1 MSARRFLVFLIA
13 LVFCAVP
20 LTATHADQC
29 STKASG
35 SSTSLPGPQLVTGA
49 WMFIAAYK
57 ADPEVLKSML
67 PEGLKPHPNNHIVI
81 NMYTVPDKI
90 QTSGFGA
97 YTLTYLTVEV
107 DGNDSY
113 VMDSDITYPGRY
125 FVHYYNSSP
134 RMREFTKAVGIPAQE
149 GMTTTVVKDGVL
161 TTKLEVGGKT
171 MIEATAEVGSE
182 LGGFGGGHLNYFGY
196 MKEKGK
202 VVKYPIPW
210 NGGTVSMANPKI
222 MFKTPKGHPLNKI
235 KPLGPPTWAI
245 WTKGS
250 FVYPQY
256 QVMN

>member
-1 MSARRFLVFLIA
+1 MSVRKFMVFLIA
-13 LVFCAVP
+13 FVFCAVP
-20 LTATHADQC
+20 LTATQADQC
-29 STKASG
+29 STKAAG
-35 SSTSLPGPQLVTGA
+35 SSTSLPGPQLVTDA

-67 PEGLKPHPNNHIVI
+67 PAGLKPHPNNHIVI
-81 NMYTVPDKI
+81 NMYTVPDKN

-125 FVHYYNSSP
+125 FVQYYNSSP

-161 TTKLEVGGKT
+161 TARLEVGGKT

-196 MKEKGK
+196 LKEKGK

-210 NGGTVSMANPKI
+210 NGGTVSMAKPKI
-222 MFKTPKGHPLNKI
+222 MFKAPKGHPLSRL

-250 FVYPQY
+250 FVYPQS

>member
-20 LTATHADQC
+20 LTAAH
-29 STKASG
+29 SG
-35 SSTSLPGPQLVTGA
+35 EPPAAAPAKPASLPGPQLVTGA

-57 ADPEVLKSML
+57 VDPEVLKSML
-67 PEGLKPHPNNHIVI
+67 PAGLNPHPNNHVVI
-81 NMYTVPDKI
+81 NMYTVPDKN

-97 YTLTYLTVEV
+97 YTLTYLTIEL
-107 DGNDSY
+107 DGHDSY
-113 VMDSDITYPGRY
+113 VMDSDVTYPGRY

-134 RMREFTKAVGIPAQE
+134 RMREFTKPVGIPAQE
-149 GMTTTVVKDGVL
+149 GMTTTVVENGVL
-161 TTKLEVGGKT
+161 KTKLEIGGQS

-182 LGGFGGGHLNYFGY
+182 LGGFGGGHLNYFGF
-196 MKEKGK
+196 MEDKG

-222 MFKTPKGHPLNKI
+222 TFTAPEGHPLHRL
-235 KPLGPPTWAI
+235 KPLAAPTWAI

-256 QVMN
+256 QVVN